1 MAKFAVGKH
10 AYGICDRSGFR
21 YKLNEMRKEWNGSL
35 VGRDMWEAKH
45 PQLEP
50 RRKVSDAQA
59 LRQPRPDVAEGPTAQ
74 LLPANPIY
82 IAATRS
88 FFSGTYSLQ
97 ITVTHPGH
105 GREVGDRVYFTNT
118 QGFNDL
124 SSSYI
129 NRENGFGVDLILT
142 SDSYRI
148 TEPWNGPLNSDQ
160 PTRGGGTLVTVR
172 T

>member
-59 LRQPRPDVAEGPTAQ
+59 LRQPRPDVAEGPTTQ
-74 LLPANPIY
+74 LLPANPFWRYFWGIL
-82 IAATRS
+82 
-88 FFSGTYSLQ
+88 FSGTAQLVY
-97 ITVTHPGH
+97 VTHFGH
-105 GREVGDRVYFTNT
+105 GKEVGDTVVFSNAEGFANLSRELLNRPEGWTVASVVDENRYSITFTN
-118 QGFNDL
+118 
-124 SSSYI
+124 
-129 NRENGFGVDLILT
+129 VDR
-142 SDSYRI
+142 D
-148 TEPWNGPLNSDQ
+148 EEGPKL
-160 PTRGGGTLVTVR
+160 GGGSRVTVGV
-172 T
+172 

>member
-59 LRQPRPDVAEGPTAQ
+59 LRQPRPDTAEGASTQ
-74 LLPANPIY
+74 LLPANPFNRTFAVTVLNNVWQY
-82 IAATRS
+82 ADVTHFGHGKS
-88 FFSGTYSLQ
+88 QGDYVFFSNAVGFANLTKETLNRSMGHLVLHVYDENTYQL
-97 ITVTHPGH
+97 
-105 GREVGDRVYFTNT
+105 Y
-118 QGFNDL
+118 
-124 SSSYI
+124 
-129 NRENGFGVDLILT
+129 FGVAEKDN
-142 SDSYRI
+142 D
-148 TEPWNGPLNSDQ
+148 GPKY
-160 PTRGGGTLVTVR
+160 GGGSRVTVGV
-172 T
+172 